1 MEYDD
6 REDTMRSDKERERGR
21 KRERRGR
28 KREKERKERWER
40 EREREREREVR
51 RKRDKGMEIV
61 TAVEGKYEGMLE
73 KRGEREAH
81 GERRLWREGGG
92 SMRTG

>member
-1 MEYDD
+1 MGKNAGEGLKGERWSTMIERVDED
-6 REDTMRSDKERERGR
+6 RAM
-21 KRERRGR
+21 
-28 KREKERKERWER
+28 KREKDR
-40 EREREREREVR
+40 EAR
-51 RKRDKGMEIV
+51 RKGDRGMEIV